1 MKLYSIRI
9 PKEQKHLKEEE
20 SPFSHSSPLC
30 QEMPYF
36 FYRYGVV
43 SRYVDEKSDSVYL
56 GFLSPEDQK
65 AFAKALNEE
74 AHVLFNGAVELKAYE
89 KPGEVAESL
98 VRLPYEA

>member
-9 PKEQKHLKEEE
+9 PRQQKHLKEEE
-20 SPFSHSSPLC
+20 SPFAHSSPLY

-36 FYRYGVV
+36 FSRYGVV
-43 SRYVDEKSDSVYL
+43 SRYVDKQSGSVYL
-56 GFLSPEDQK
+56 GFLSKEDQM
-65 AFAKALNEE
+65 AFALALNEE
-74 AHVLFNGAVELKAYE
+74 ARVLFRGKVDLKTYE